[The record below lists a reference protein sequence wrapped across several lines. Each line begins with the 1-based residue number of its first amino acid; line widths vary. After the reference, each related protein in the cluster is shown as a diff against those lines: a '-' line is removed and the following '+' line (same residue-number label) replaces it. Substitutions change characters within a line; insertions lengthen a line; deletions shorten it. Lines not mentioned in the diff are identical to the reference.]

1 MSFNIGQAGKTITIK
16 IKKKKAQ
23 PASAPPPEP
32 SPTPAPAPTNN
43 IKPKFNINQELNN
56 IKSQVITQLQ
66 NNAAVTFTEN
76 IATIIKDNA
85 EKVVTK
91 VTKELNPIYKKANK
105 TFQPIEAYYK
115 QLEQQ
120 PFKKEMKPLLVDTYI
135 PIDTLL
141 EAKENQINKIR
152 QAEMMLDL
160 IEFQI
165 EKHNFTRRA
174 LEAIKEEAENTTLSK
189 PPTLKRVNSNS
200 SLYPQP
206 PTKKTKIVVEE
217 DEEEDKEEKQVVVKK
232 TLTAGGGSNPK
243 PAVAKPAVAKPAA
256 NPVAILANA
265 KAAVMGDMLKSP
277 LFLRKQTQHTNT

>member
-32 SPTPAPAPTNN
+32 SPSPAPAPTNN

-115 QLEQQ
+115 Q
-120 PFKKEMKPLLVDTYI
+120 
-135 PIDTLL
+135 
-141 EAKENQINKIR
+141 
-152 QAEMMLDL
+152 
-160 IEFQI
+160 
-165 EKHNFTRRA
+165 
-174 LEAIKEEAENTTLSK
+174 
-189 PPTLKRVNSNS
+189 
-200 SLYPQP
+200 
-206 PTKKTKIVVEE
+206 
-217 DEEEDKEEKQVVVKK
+217 
-232 TLTAGGGSNPK
+232 
-243 PAVAKPAVAKPAA
+243 
-256 NPVAILANA
+256 
-265 KAAVMGDMLKSP
+265 
-277 LFLRKQTQHTNT
+277 